1 MLTVLILA
9 SVPVITTPKPLPPQP
24 KQPIELFNKEG
35 LITKECEE
43 QEKEKK
49 KKGAKDNHQKFFTA
63 YTTKRTKVNIAQ
75 SRKPMDV
82 RNKEGLV
89 AEDRAKRRM
98 KEKMSKMNNKSSLHL
113 S

>member
-24 KQPIELFNKEG
+24 KQPLEFFNKEG
-35 LITKECEE
+35 LITMECEE
-43 QEKEKK
+43 QEKK

-75 SRKPMDV
+75 SRKHHV
-82 RNKEGLV
+82 KKLR
-89 AEDRAKRRM
+89 
-98 KEKMSKMNNKSSLHL
+98 
-113 S
+113 